1 MNGNGT
7 TTYPEVSLWGLLK
20 EKRDK
25 LEIINPGDFTSRDN
39 LLYRLGFTDT
49 GQQRG
54 LEPYMGICHRDEL
67 SRRLELSRMLMDDG
81 LREFIADFAQA
92 NSIPDTEQEF
102 IHFFHPDQEHNPY
115 WTAVWELCDRLR
127 NSPTRPPQIQEFLD
141 VMETQ
146 RGLEQ
151 HENQTTAS
159 IIEQLANMALI
170 EGVMRLK
177 VQMALPK
184 PPEDDKAGKDDNDE
198 KPPKPPKPLP
208 PQIYSVT
215 SVELLSEQTH
225 GHTVFSQA
233 LDSIYDIDYPDWTH
247 KWYDMRV
254 WFGFGRLKR
263 RQIDRLNKERKQK
276 SYEAMVFDH
285 ANSAMISDVKAGL
298 RKTLNELKLT
308 PEQLKDVKTDE
319 IEILLYFSYD
329 KDGLVLRIVDIK
341 APIPAATFDFKY
353 ARFAGY
359 DPERVKEIASRR
371 VGLSEALAANRQSA
385 RSDKLRA
392 YFDQLGW
399 LFDYAIKVE
408 SPGTDQSY
416 RWFAISNLMGSDR
429 FKPIIDDMRAHRRYF
444 SLFVLALKTQNAR
457 IDTIVETAKRMNA
470 PICVPELLPEDEHLI
485 SFEELFPAGLF
496 DNPKVKKVVTIDR
509 LPDLGA
515 NIIGLTGKHGGGKTA
530 TEEGLMEA
538 LYQAHS
544 GLPVFAE
551 RFRFNMKRAIGC
563 VFMERGDGSTV
574 ELMLEKMV
582 KVLKRCRRLKGNEVV
597 LVLDELG
604 SATQEG
610 DGTQLGYDYLEELAA
625 MGVSVIFSCQIQKLA
640 QLAQDNLGA
649 KCFQFD
655 RGHRITPGIGDGGLA
670 ELRVE
675 TGLNRLLTHKGKAGR

>member
-1 MNGNGT
+1 MNGSST
-7 TTYPEVSLWGLLK
+7 TAYPEVSLWGLLK
-20 EKRDK
+20 EKQDK
-25 LEIINPGDFTSRDN
+25 LEIINPGDFTSRDD

-49 GQQRG
+49 GQWRS
-54 LEPYMGICHRDEL
+54 LEPYMGICKREEL
-67 SRRLELSRMLMDDG
+67 QRRLELSRMLMDDG
-81 LREFIADFAQA
+81 LREFIVDFGQA
-92 NSIPDTEQEF
+92 NSIPNTEEEF

-115 WTAVWELCDRLR
+115 WTTVWELCDRLR

-141 VMETQ
+141 AMETQ

-151 HENQTTAS
+151 RENQTTAS

-184 PPEDDKAGKDDNDE
+184 PPEEDGDDNED
-198 KPPKPPKPLP
+198 KPKRPAP

-215 SVELLSEQTH
+215 YVELMSEQTH

-285 ANSAMISDVKAGL
+285 ANSAMISDVKAGVKKIL
-298 RKTLNELKLT
+298 DELKLT

-319 IEILLYFSYD
+319 IEVMIYFSFD

-341 APIPAATFDFKY
+341 APMPAATFDFKY
-353 ARFAGY
+353 ARFEGY

-392 YFDQLGW
+392 YFDQLGG
-399 LFDYAIKVE
+399 LFDYAIKVA

-429 FKPIIDDMRAHRRYF
+429 FKPIIDEMRAHRRYF
-444 SLFVLALKTQNAR
+444 SGFVSALKTQNAR
-457 IDTIVETAKRMNA
+457 IDTIVETARRMKA
-470 PICVPELLPEDEHLI
+470 PICVPELLPEGEHSL
-485 SFEELFPAGLF
+485 SFEDLFPISLY
-496 DNPKVKKVVTIDR
+496 DNPKVKKVVTIDH

-515 NIIGLTGKHGGGKTA
+515 NILGLNGKHGGGKTA
-530 TEEGLMEA
+530 TEEALMDA
-538 LYQAHS
+538 LYLAHS
-544 GLPVFAE
+544 GLPVFANQ
-551 RFRFNMKRAIGC
+551 FRFNLKRAIGC

-582 KVLKRCRRLKGNEVV
+582 KVLRRCKRLKGNEVV

-610 DGTQLGYDYLEELAA
+610 DGTQLGIDYLTKLAS
-625 MGVSVIFSCQIQKLA
+625 MGVSVIFSTQIQALA
-640 QLAQDNLGA
+640 KYAQDHLGA

-655 RGHRITPGIGDGGLA
+655 RQHRITPGIGDGGLA
-670 ELRVE
+670 ELRAE
-675 TGLNRLLTHKGKAGR
+675 KGLDRLLR